1 MIQSWRH
8 EISVEWP
15 VSCLAKLEVLSEEL
29 LLCRV
34 GGGILGPRKDKP
46 LQVFE
51 AQPKTIRLVVMLSA
65 RFPRSLRN
73 AVDLLRERGVEVSH

>member
-1 MIQSWRH
+1 M
-8 EISVEWP
+8 EWP

-29 LLCRV
+29 FLCWV

-51 AQPKTIRLVVMLSA
+51 AQPETIRLVVTLSV

-73 AVDLLRERGVEVSH
+73 AVDLLRERGVEVSHKTVRC

>member
-1 MIQSWRH
+1 MARFLLSQIRG
-8 EISVEWP
+8 IVRRAF
-15 VSCLAKLEVLSEEL
+15 LVL
-29 LLCRV
+29 
-34 GGGILGPRKDKP
+34 GWGGILGPRKDKP